1 MSMSDIDPIDE
12 ECARAAAKSAGLD
25 PDMLFGGSRRAW
37 EIYLSR
43 AKEMRA
49 VYNVLR
55 AHDRRI
61 DAVAGEL
68 LAATMGDLT
77 HA

>member
-1 MSMSDIDPIDE
+1 MPPAVDPLDE
-12 ECARAAAKSAGLD
+12 ECARAAARSAGLD
-25 PDMLFGGSRRAW
+25 PDMLFGESRRAW

-49 VYNVLR
+49 VYDVLR
-55 AHDRRI
+55 AHEKRI
-61 DAVAGEL
+61 DTVADELRAVM
-68 LAATMGDLT
+68 MGDVT

>member
-1 MSMSDIDPIDE
+1 MPTAVDPLDE
-12 ECARAAAKSAGLD
+12 QCARAAARSAGLD
-25 PDMLFGGSRRAW
+25 PDMLFGESRRAW

-49 VYNVLR
+49 VYDVLR

-68 LAATMGDLT
+68 LAATIGEMT